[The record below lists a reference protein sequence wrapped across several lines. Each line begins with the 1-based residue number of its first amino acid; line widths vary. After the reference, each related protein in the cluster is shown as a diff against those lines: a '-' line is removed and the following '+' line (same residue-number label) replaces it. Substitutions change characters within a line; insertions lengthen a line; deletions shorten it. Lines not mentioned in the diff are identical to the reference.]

1 MNRAQRRNANAT
13 KSTARKAGLTFLT
26 VAGVVSGTVGLG
38 SPAQAAVYTSTDC
51 NDLMTDMYLMGSV
64 GGTLTATFTGNCDI
78 SGAYDFQQETTIIG
92 PTTGELTLRF
102 MNSVTQGFWAFK
114 NFTISNI
121 NFTRESGP
129 GGFGTFIQGSNPS
142 GMPYP
147 SVTVSNVTFSDAEV
161 SAAIYAEGNLTVS
174 DSTFAN
180 LTSYSGGAAI
190 KASNYDTEITNSTFV
205 DNKSIGQVQCGTVN
219 TFGSLMVANSTF
231 DSNESDFYGGA
242 ICALGVDS
250 KTIYNSTFVGNSAPT
265 DAAVF
270 FSEGGVGVIA
280 NSTFWN
286 NGDADTYSI
295 GLDAN
300 DTYFYGN
307 ILANDNPNTVKLI
320 DPTYPNIDLGA
331 NLYTDTSFADTTTGE
346 GSSKL
351 VTPEELDLGTLSLN
365 QTAPTNTGTTNTVAI
380 SSTSAAHDF
389 YTATSPGIN
398 PTATG
403 LISSLLP
410 ATDQRGVARPF
421 GAGYDVGAFE
431 LGATPDSEAL
441 ADTGLANQANYL
453 GLIGLGLAAI
463 VGGTAGQLRRRKK
476 A

>member
-78 SGAYDFQQETTIIG
+78 YGPYDFQQETTIIG

-102 MNSVTQGFWAFK
+102 MNSVTQGFSAYK

-129 GGFGTFIQGSNPS
+129 GGFGNFIYGFNPS

-190 KASNYDTEITNSTFV
+190 NASTYDTEITNSTFV
-205 DNKSIGQVQCGTVN
+205 DNKSIGQGQGGTVN
-219 TFGSLMVANSTF
+219 TLGSLMVANSTF
-231 DSNESDFYGGA
+231 DSNESDFQGGA
-242 ICALGVDS
+242 IYALGVDS

-270 FSEGGVGVIA
+270 FSEGGVIA

-295 GLDAN
+295 GADAN
-300 DTYFYGN
+300 NTYFFGN
-307 ILANDNPNTVKLI
+307 ILANDNANTVKLI
-320 DPTYPNIDLGA
+320 NPAQTTTDLGA
-331 NLYTDTSFADTTTGE
+331 NLFTDDSFDVSPNGA
-346 GSSKL
+346 GSSN
-351 VTPEELDLGTLSLN
+351 LSPLKN
-365 QTAPTNTGTTNTVAI
+365 WI
-380 SSTSAAHDF
+380 
-389 YTATSPGIN
+389 
-398 PTATG
+398 
-403 LISSLLP
+403 
-410 ATDQRGVARPF
+410 
-421 GAGYDVGAFE
+421 
-431 LGATPDSEAL
+431 
-441 ADTGLANQANYL
+441 
-453 GLIGLGLAAI
+453 
-463 VGGTAGQLRRRKK
+463 
-476 A
+476 